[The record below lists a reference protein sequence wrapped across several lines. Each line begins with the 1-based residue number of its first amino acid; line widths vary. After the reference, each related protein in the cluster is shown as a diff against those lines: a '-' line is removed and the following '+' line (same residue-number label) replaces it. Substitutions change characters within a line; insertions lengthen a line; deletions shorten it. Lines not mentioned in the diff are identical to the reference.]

1 MHAPITHEQSP
12 IPKKMWSS
20 IHPRNFG
27 DHMTVCLPD
36 HPSVLTVGEPTLN
49 VNLLGSVGAWNLILY
64 IHIVVNWQLSK
75 QSIHWPVV
83 SHDHIAGSDVNPSR
97 LCVFFKFSADK
108 LRVFDWS
115 QAQVKVNVYLLSG
128 TLPLASAK
136 YIYICYIFNI
146 QIAVMAVMN
155 MMDQSVV
162 QIPASK
168 TWKITRIRISKSSK
182 QNNQSIFI
190 VKFC

>member
-75 QSIHWPVV
+75 QSIHWPV

-136 YIYICYIFNI
+136 YIYIYIIFLTFRLLWWQWWI
-146 QIAVMAVMN
+146 WWISQL
-155 MMDQSVV
+155 
-162 QIPASK
+162 SK
-168 TWKITRIRISKSSK
+168 YLQVRYEKLHI
-182 QNNQSIFI
+182 
-190 VKFC
+190 

>member
-75 QSIHWPVV
+75 QSIHWPV

-97 LCVFFKFSADK
+97 LCVFLSSLLTSYEFLTDHR
-108 LRVFDWS
+108 LRLKWMS
-115 QAQVKVNVYLLSG
+115 IYYLELC
-128 TLPLASAK
+128 L
-136 YIYICYIFNI
+136 
-146 QIAVMAVMN
+146 
-155 MMDQSVV
+155 
-162 QIPASK
+162 
-168 TWKITRIRISKSSK
+168 
-182 QNNQSIFI
+182 
-190 VKFC
+190 

>member
-1 MHAPITHEQSP
+1 
-12 IPKKMWSS
+12 
-20 IHPRNFG
+20 
-27 DHMTVCLPD
+27 MTVCLPD
-36 HPSVLTVGEPTLN
+36 HPSVLTVGESALN

-75 QSIHWPVV
+75 QSIHWPV
-83 SHDHIAGSDVNPSR
+83 SHDHIAGSDVDPSR

-136 YIYICYIFNI
+136 YIYIYYIFNI

-155 MMDQSVV
+155 TMDQSVV
-162 QIPASK
+162 QIRASK
-168 TWKITRIRISKSSK
+168 IWKITCMRISKSVK

-190 VKFC
+190 V